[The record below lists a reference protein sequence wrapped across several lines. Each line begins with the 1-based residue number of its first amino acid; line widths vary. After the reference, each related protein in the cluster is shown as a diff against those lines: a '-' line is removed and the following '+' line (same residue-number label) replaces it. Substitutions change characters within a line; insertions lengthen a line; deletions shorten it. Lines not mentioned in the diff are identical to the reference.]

1 MKEVSSRGKEP
12 LPYEQPQHCQQN
24 SSTTQIRTDGGRDSI
39 DSIAIIDPKTANH
52 VAYDGPFARER
63 DGHCV
68 EVTIPIGDGRTE
80 ICRETATQLSPE
92 IIGHIALTTWATT
105 VAKTGRIVAAEIN
118 EEAVVTIRFDDG
130 GYSDAE
136 MDALVETT
144 GVTASE

>member
-1 MKEVSSRGKEP
+1 MRKVSSRGKEP
-12 LPYEQPQHCQQN
+12 LPHEQRQQAH

-39 DSIAIIDPKTANH
+39 DSIAIIDPKTAHH

-80 ICRETATQLSPE
+80 MCRETATHLSPA
-92 IIGHIALTTWATT
+92 IIGHIAVTTWATT
-105 VAKTGRIVAAEIN
+105 IAKTGRIVAAEI
-118 EEAVVTIRFDDG
+118 EEESVVTIRFDDG

-136 MDALVETT
+136 TDALLETT

>member
-1 MKEVSSRGKEP
+1 MSRKPDRGKEP
-12 LPYEQPQHCQQN
+12 LPHEQRKQAH
-24 SSTTQIRTDGGRDSI
+24 SSTNLIRTDGGRDSI
-39 DSIAIIDPKTANH
+39 DSIAIIDPKTAHH

-68 EVTIPIGDGRTE
+68 EVTIPIGNGRTE
-80 ICRETATQLSPE
+80 ICRETATHLSPA

-105 VAKTGRIVAAEIN
+105 IAKTGRIVAAEI
-118 EEAVVTIRFDDG
+118 EEESVVTIRFDDG

-136 MDALVETT
+136 ADALLDAT